1 MLTDPAIGRARREVR
16 TAKADFQAVSDKFGR
31 GEASLKEFDAA
42 RAVLGRCQ
50 ADLADHLRGTAAR

>member
-16 TAKADFQAVSDKFGR
+16 TAQADFQAVSEKFGR
-31 GEASLKEFDAA
+31 GEASLMEFDAA
-42 RAVLGRCQ
+42 RAVLGRCK